1 MADDEL
7 NFPTLAPHFVSQELG
22 DGTIEGWRLDTSQ
35 DTLLALLK
43 ELFEEHWPHIVF
55 GTMIQGSVFEIK
67 ADQPP
72 RRVSLLDGYLTVD
85 FGTWHF
91 HVCIGDNYGTAA
103 RPTPPEL
110 RAIRKTARAELVRR
124 LNPDGTPSSW
134 RLRLFN
140 GRDEN
145 QLTVFLPNPFITDE
159 MKIAREPDW
168 SRLALWDHL
177 RAKYLGLG
185 PDPKDR
191 TAKTL
196 FHG

>member
-1 MADDEL
+1 MAHKSLDPD
-7 NFPTLAPHFVSQELG
+7 FVVEEIG
-22 DGTIEGWRLDTSQ
+22 DGVIEGWRLDTSEQ
-35 DTLLALLK
+35 TLFNLLK
-43 ELFEEHWPHIVF
+43 DLFENHWQHIVF

-67 ADQPP
+67 VDRPP
-72 RRVSLLDGYLTVD
+72 ARIGLLDGYLTVD

-91 HVCIGDNYGTAA
+91 HVCIGENFGTQA
-103 RPTPPEL
+103 RPTSPEL

-140 GRDEN
+140 GKDEN
-145 QLTVFLPNPFITDE
+145 QLVVFLPNPFLSDE
-159 MKIAREPDW
+159 MKFLKQPDW

-177 RAKYLGLG
+177 RATYLQLP
-185 PDPKDR
+185 PDPRDR
-191 TAKTL
+191 TGKTL

>member
-1 MADDEL
+1 M
-7 NFPTLAPHFVSQELG
+7 TSKSLAPDFVVEELG
-22 DGTIEGWRLDTSQ
+22 DGIIEGWRLDTSEQ
-35 DTLLALLK
+35 HLFTLLK
-43 ELFEEHWPHIVF
+43 DLFENHWQHIVF

-67 ADQPP
+67 VDRPP
-72 RRVSLLDGYLTVD
+72 ARISLLDGYLTVD

-91 HVCIGDNYGTAA
+91 HVCIGENFGTQA
-103 RPTPPEL
+103 RPTSPEL

-140 GRDEN
+140 GKDEN
-145 QLTVFLPNPFITDE
+145 QLVVFLPNPFLSDE
-159 MKIAREPDW
+159 MKFLKQPDW

-177 RAKYLGLG
+177 RATYLQLP
-185 PDPKDR
+185 PDPRDR
-191 TAKTL
+191 TGKTL

>member
-1 MADDEL
+1 M
-7 NFPTLAPHFVSQELG
+7 
-22 DGTIEGWRLDTSQ
+22 
-35 DTLLALLK
+35 
-43 ELFEEHWPHIVF
+43 F
-55 GTMIQGSVFEIK
+55 GTLIQGSVFEIK
-67 ADQPP
+67 MDRAPS
-72 RRVSLLDGYLTVD
+72 RISLLDGYVTVD

-91 HVCIGDNYGTAA
+91 HVCIGDNYGTPAN
-103 RPTPPEL
+103 PTPPEL
-110 RAIRKTARAELVRR
+110 RAIRKTSRAELVRR

-145 QLTVFLPNPFITDE
+145 QLTVFLPNPFLTGE
-159 MKIAREPDW
+159 MKIAHRPDW

-177 RAKYLGLG
+177 RSKYLGLG

-196 FHG
+196 LYG

>member
-1 MADDEL
+1 MTYPALE
-7 NFPTLAPHFVSQELG
+7 PHFVNEELG
-22 DGTIEGWRLDTSQ
+22 DGLIEGWRLEVGEAK
-35 DTLLALLK
+35 LFELLK
-43 ELFEEHWPHIVF
+43 ELFEEYWSCIVF

-67 ADQPP
+67 AERPP
-72 RRVSLLDGYLTVD
+72 TRIVLLDGYLTVD
-85 FGTWHF
+85 FGAWHF
-91 HVCIGDNYGTAA
+91 HICIGDNFGTAA
-103 RPTPPEL
+103 RPTSPEL
-110 RAIRKTARAELVRR
+110 RAIRKTSRAELVRR

-159 MKIAREPDW
+159 MKIARAPDW
-168 SRLALWDHL
+168 DRLALWDHL